1 MVNNVVNAT
10 YVETYDLRTVTGRM
24 AILGIHTPTAVALKK
39 MYRGFFEQYRKV
51 KIHSCDLIG
60 VCASSQS
67 LSPAEVGLTAG
78 LTDPRDVLNPILFK
92 ACTGENL
99 DLLLDR
105 IYSTPAAGENF
116 GSIHRE
122 DITDADELSMYYQY
136 LADDSFRKFHPQ
148 GGIHVSDL
156 KPFVH
161 RVATTQPFK
170 WEIAEASLLSSPRIG
185 DSSAALNSVNAQ
197 NPVIGFGG
205 SDGSAGATPSVF
217 ISNGLEP
224 MPWIETTYESNTT
237 TANDDTGASTTVLAT
252 NLASS
257 IPRIYCGV
265 VILPPAILQPLYFR
279 FQVRW
284 HLSFKDF
291 RPAYEIG
298 PIVET
303 PMEVQMGGT
312 LTSTGPLYYNLY
324 NVSSKLDNA
333 YGSFDV
339 NGSESVDVVN
349 EVAH

>member
-39 MYRGFFEQYRKV
+39 MYRGFFEQYKKV
-51 KIHSCDLIG
+51 KIHGCDLIG
-60 VCASSQS
+60 VCASSQA

-105 IYSTPAAGENF
+105 IYSNPSAGENF

-122 DITDADELSMYYQY
+122 DITDTDELGMYYQY
-136 LADDSFRKFHPQ
+136 LSDDSFRKFHPQ

-170 WEIAEASLLSSPRIG
+170 WSVGDGSTPQPKIGSAIDSNNYADASNPSS
-185 DSSAALNSVNAQ
+185 
-197 NPVIGFGG
+197 GFGG
-205 SDGSAGATPSVF
+205 SDGTAGAFPSVF
-217 ISNGLEP
+217 VSNGLEP
-224 MPWIETTYESNTT
+224 MPWIETTYEGNTT
-237 TANDDTGASTTVLAT
+237 TANDDTGQSTTVLAT

-324 NVSSKLDNA
+324 NVSSKLDNS

>member
-10 YVETYDLRTVTGRM
+10 YVETYDLRTVVGRM
-24 AILGIHTPTAVALKK
+24 AILGIHTPTATSLKK
-39 MYRGFFEQYRKV
+39 MYRGFFEQYKRVKV
-51 KIHSCDLIG
+51 HGCDIIG

-67 LSPAEVGLTAG
+67 LTPAEVGLTAG

-105 IYSTPAAGENF
+105 IYSNPSAGENF
-116 GSIHRE
+116 GSVHRE
-122 DITDADELSMYYQY
+122 DITDADELGMYYQY
-136 LADDSFRKFHPQ
+136 LSDDSFRKFHPQ

-161 RVATTQPFK
+161 RVATTQSFK
-170 WEIAEASLLSSPRIG
+170 W
-185 DSSAALNSVNAQ
+185 SVGADGRPSISQSNGPDGYGGVQ
-197 NPVIGFGG
+197 GFAG
-205 SDGSAGATPSVF
+205 SDGTNAGTSSVF

-224 MPWIETTYESNTT
+224 MPWIETTFEGNTS
-237 TANDDTGASTTVLAT
+237 TANDDTGTSATVLAT

-265 VILPPAILQPLYFR
+265 VILPPAVLQPLYFR

-284 HLSFKDF
+284 HISFKDF

-303 PMEVQMGGT
+303 PMEVSMGGT
-312 LTSTGPLYYNLY
+312 LSSTGPLYYNLY
-324 NVSSKLDNA
+324 NVSSKLDA
-333 YGSFDV
+333 SYGSFDA
-339 NGSESVDVVN
+339 NGTESVDVVN

>member
-10 YVETYDLRTVTGRM
+10 YVETYDLRTVVGRM
-24 AILGIHTPTAVALKK
+24 AILGIHTPTATSLKK
-39 MYRGFFEQYRKV
+39 MYRGFFEQYKKV
-51 KIHSCDLIG
+51 KIHSCDIIG
-60 VCASSQS
+60 VCASSQA

-105 IYSTPAAGENF
+105 IYSTPSAGENF

-122 DITDADELSMYYQY
+122 DITNTDELAMYYNY

-170 WEIAEASLLSSPRIG
+170 WQNVNQVPSISSRVPST
-185 DSSAALNSVNAQ
+185 SSSNAYA
-197 NPVIGFGG
+197 FGA
-205 SDGSAGATPSVF
+205 SDGSNNGVESVF

-224 MPWIETTYESNTT
+224 MPWIETTFEANTE
-237 TANDDTGASTTVLAT
+237 TANDDTGASSTVLAT
-252 NLASS
+252 NLAVSV
-257 IPRIYCGV
+257 PRIYCGV

-284 HLSFKDF
+284 HLSFRDF

-312 LTSTGPLYYNLY
+312 LSSTGPLYYNLY
-324 NVSSKLDNA
+324 NVSSKLDA
-333 YGSFDV
+333 SYGSFDA
-339 NGSESVDVVN
+339 NGTESVDVVN

>member
-10 YVETYDLRTVTGRM
+10 YVETYDMRTTVGKM
-24 AILGIHTPTAVALKK
+24 AILGIHTPTAIALKK
-39 MYRGFFEQYRKV
+39 MYKGFFEQYRKV
-51 KIHSCDLIG
+51 KINGCDIVG

-67 LSPAEVGLTAG
+67 LTPAEVGIEAG

-105 IYSTPAAGENF
+105 IYSTPTGTEDV

-122 DITDADELSMYYQY
+122 DTNVADELGMYYQY

-148 GGIHVSDL
+148 GGIRVSSL

-161 RVATTQPFK
+161 KVATTQPFK
-170 WEIAEASLLSSPRIG
+170 WTVGSPSFASDVPEIGSANNPSNNTVSAETRAF
-185 DSSAALNSVNAQ
+185 
-197 NPVIGFGG
+197 GFGG
-205 SDGSAGATPSVF
+205 SNGSNGASTSVF

-224 MPWIETTYESNTT
+224 MPWIETTYEALQTPVEGS
-237 TANDDTGASTTVLAT
+237 AVVSTV
-252 NLASS
+252 LASS

-265 VILPPAILQPLYFR
+265 VILPPAVLQPLYFR
-279 FQVRW
+279 FSVRW
-284 HLSFKDF
+284 HVSFKDF

-298 PIVET
+298 PISSDVFED
-303 PMEVQMGGT
+303 QIGSYGG
-312 LTSTGPLYYNLY
+312 STGPLYYNLY
-324 NVSSKLDNA
+324 NVSSKLDNS

-349 EVAH
+349 EKAL

>member
-10 YVETYDLRTVTGRM
+10 YVETYDLRTVVGRM
-24 AILGIHTPTAVALKK
+24 AILGIHTPTATTLKK
-39 MYRGFFEQYRKV
+39 MYRGFFEQYKKV
-51 KIHSCDLIG
+51 KIHSCDIIG

-105 IYSTPAAGENF
+105 IYSTPSAGENF

-122 DITDADELSMYYQY
+122 DITNTDELAMYYNY

-170 WEIAEASLLSSPRIG
+170 WQNAVDNVPRIG
-185 DSSAALNSVNAQ
+185 NYNSADNTPASGRTGT
-197 NPVIGFGG
+197 GFGA
-205 SDGSAGATPSVF
+205 SDGTAGATPSVF

-224 MPWIETTYESNTT
+224 MPWIETTFEANNE

-324 NVSSKLDNA
+324 NVSSKLDA
-333 YGSFDV
+333 SYGSFDA
-339 NGSESVDVVN
+339 NGTESVDVVN

>member
-10 YVETYDLRTVTGRM
+10 YVETYDLRTTVGNM
-24 AILGIHTPTAVALKK
+24 AILGIHTPTAISLKK
-39 MYRGFFEQYRKV
+39 MYKGFFEQYKKV
-51 KIHSCDLIG
+51 KIHGCDIVG

-67 LSPAEVGLTAG
+67 LTPAEVGLEAG

-105 IYSTPAAGENF
+105 VYSTPGQLEDI

-122 DITDADELSMYYQY
+122 NTDVADELAMYYNY

-148 GGIHVSDL
+148 GGIRVSNL

-170 WEIAEASLLSSPRIG
+170 FENVAGTREYPQILAGANPDITG
-185 DSSAALNSVNAQ
+185 SVR
-197 NPVIGFGG
+197 GFGG
-205 SDGSAGATPSVF
+205 SNGTGDGAYPSVF
-217 ISNGLEP
+217 VSNGLEA
-224 MPWIETTYESNTT
+224 MPWIETTYE
-237 TANDDTGASTTVLAT
+237 ANETTVEENT
-252 NLASS
+252 VVSTVLASS

-265 VILPPAILQPLYFR
+265 IILPPAVLQPLYFR
-279 FQVRW
+279 FQIRW
-284 HLSFKDF
+284 HVSFKDF

-298 PIVET
+298 PI
-303 PMEVQMGGT
+303 
-312 LTSTGPLYYNLY
+312 STDDFIENKGSVGAGFGPLYYNLY
-324 NVSSKLDNA
+324 NVNSKLDA
-333 YGSFDV
+333 SYGSFDA
-339 NGSESVDVVN
+339 NGTESVDVVN

>member
-10 YVETYDLRTVTGRM
+10 YVETYDMRTTVGKM
-24 AILGIHTPTAVALKK
+24 AILGIHTPTAISLKK
-39 MYRGFFEQYRKV
+39 MYKGFFEQYRKV
-51 KIHSCDLIG
+51 KINGCDIVG

-67 LSPAEVGLTAG
+67 LTPAEVGIEAG

-105 IYSTPAAGENF
+105 IYSVPSGTEDV

-122 DITDADELSMYYQY
+122 ETNVVDELGMYYQY

-148 GGIHVSDL
+148 GGIRVSSL

-170 WEIAEASLLSSPRIG
+170 WETNRPGNVDVPLIGLGNSS
-185 DSSAALNSVNAQ
+185 DQNTSSHGAYGY
-197 NPVIGFGG
+197 GFGA
-205 SDGSAGATPSVF
+205 SDGSAGAVPSVF

-224 MPWIETTYESNTT
+224 MPWIETTYESTEIPVEGS
-237 TANDDTGASTTVLAT
+237 AVVSTV
-252 NLASS
+252 LASS

-265 VILPPAILQPLYFR
+265 VILPPAVLQPLYFR
-279 FQVRW
+279 FSIRW
-284 HLSFKDF
+284 HVSFKDF

-298 PIVET
+298 PISADVFE
-303 PMEVQMGGT
+303 EQKGAYGG
-312 LTSTGPLYYNLY
+312 STGPLYYNLY
-324 NVSSKLDNA
+324 NVSSKLDNS